1 MNQEMTFEV
10 ANLRK
15 RVLRTLLRHN
25 KLTEGKLAAMVRRSI
40 SDESWNT
47 CVDGLLAEG
56 LIVTAR
62 TGYGRARS
70 VELTS
75 LGMTEAEKVRYE
87 VNDQVR
93 REILS
98 EAE

>member
-15 RVLRTLLRHN
+15 RVLRTLLRHS
-25 KLTEGKLAAMVRRSI
+25 KLMEGKLAAYVRRSI

-47 CVDGLLAEG
+47 CVDGLFEEG
-56 LIVTAR
+56 LIAVAR
-62 TGYGRARS
+62 TGFARART

-75 LGMTEAEKVRYE
+75 LGTAEAEKCRAE
-87 VNDQVR
+87 VN
-93 REILS
+93 
-98 EAE
+98 AETLAQIN